1 MATVSN
7 YLFDNMTRIGED
19 ECGLS
24 QQNIQNSKAGSYM
37 LTSFG
42 ASNCGMAAPIS
53 VATSQPGINY
63 SGSHQV
69 GIGGCNVDQSSD
81 LFINSQENRSACK
94 LSLMERPFCTVP
106 YMGNGP
112 VNPEVEAQLQQ
123 GDSITTKK
131 SAGTVSDQSFIDYT
145 YYPLIPS
152 IQSTVQNPSNLVEEA
167 AAEGWIRGGLPSRD
181 IQRDTQYFNA
191 HKQ

>member
-1 MATVSN
+1 MGRFLIHLCQNGGGVYSSFS
-7 YLFDNMTRIGED
+7 LFL
-19 ECGLS
+19 LS
-24 QQNIQNSKAGSYM
+24 QA
-37 LTSFG
+37 
-42 ASNCGMAAPIS
+42 
-53 VATSQPGINY
+53 
-63 SGSHQV
+63 
-69 GIGGCNVDQSSD
+69 
-81 LFINSQENRSACK
+81 
-94 LSLMERPFCTVP
+94 LSTYF
-106 YMGNGP
+106 
-112 VNPEVEAQLQQ
+112 LQQ

>member
-24 QQNIQNSKAGSYM
+24 QQNIQNSNAGNYM

-42 ASNCGMAAPIS
+42 AANCGMGAPITM
-53 VATSQPGINY
+53 ATSQPGINY

-69 GIGGCNVDQSSD
+69 GIGGCNIDQNSE
-81 LFINSQENRSACK
+81 LLINSQGNRTACK
-94 LSLMERPFCTVP
+94 LSLSERPFSTVP
-106 YMGNGP
+106 YMGRGP
-112 VNPEVEAQLQQ
+112 VNPEVESQLQQ
-123 GDSITTKK
+123 SESNVNKK
-131 SAGTVSDQSFIDYT
+131 SANTISDQSFIDYT

-181 IQRDTQYFNA
+181 IKRDTQYFNS

>member
-24 QQNIQNSKAGSYM
+24 QQNIQNAKAGSYM

-42 ASNCGMAAPIS
+42 AANCGMGAPIS

-69 GIGGCNVDQSSD
+69 GVGGCNVDQNSE
-81 LFINSQENRSACK
+81 LLINSKANRSPCK
-94 LSLMERPFCTVP
+94 LSLLERPFTTVP
-106 YMGNGP
+106 YMGKGP

-123 GDSITTKK
+123 GDMTLKKK
-131 SAGTVSDQSFIDYT
+131 SVNTITDQSFLDYT
-145 YYPLIPS
+145 YDPLIPS
-152 IQSTVQNPSNLVEEA
+152 LQSSVQNPSNLVEEA

-181 IQRDTQYFNA
+181 ISRDTQYFNSQ
-191 HKQ
+191 KQ